1 MDRVGYETITSY
13 VCMAALVL
21 HLLASDGD
29 INWMEYLMEGVVIPS
44 FTSDSESE
52 VRTCTYAIH
61 RTTYVQ
67 ADTHAV
73 YNA

>member
-1 MDRVGYETITSY
+1 MT
-13 VCMAALVL
+13 ALAL

-52 VRTCTYAIH
+52 VRTCMQFIGLRASRHTCGI
-61 RTTYVQ
+61 
-67 ADTHAV
+67 
-73 YNA
+73 